1 MVMILLYNSQCAVLK
16 YRFWCSFVFF
26 LDCRLNFDVMK
37 LKHSKKHYENILLLN
52 TELSYIGIIYFIF
65 FISLGHLYF
74 TVPIFLF
81 TFRCL
86 WWCNLPSFCLGEQN
100 INKRANPTWIQWN
113 IWGLLGRVLPKSLNL
128 KATSSHKV
136 KSPVLHITKGGSLL
150 MRDSAGWLMALTA
163 IFQRKKKYIKVSF
176 WLLGSNGVWTQFD
189 MTLKCYWTI
198 YQNHHHLLLELHK
211 ARGSEPIRGFHHK
224 NKCHC

>member
-37 LKHSKKHYENILLLN
+37 LKHSKKHYYENILLLN

-86 WWCNLPSFCLGEQN
+86 WWCNLPSFCLTHYKGWEFTYERLSWVVDGINCN
-100 INKRANPTWIQWN
+100 ISKEKKIHQSLFLAARFKWCLNPVWHDSQM
-113 IWGLLGRVLPKSLNL
+113 LLNYLSKP
-128 KATSSHKV
+128 SS
-136 KSPVLHITKGGSLL
+136 SS
-150 MRDSAGWLMALTA
+150 SWAA
-163 IFQRKKKYIKVSF
+163 
-176 WLLGSNGVWTQFD
+176 
-189 MTLKCYWTI
+189 
-198 YQNHHHLLLELHK
+198 
-211 ARGSEPIRGFHHK
+211 
-224 NKCHC
+224 